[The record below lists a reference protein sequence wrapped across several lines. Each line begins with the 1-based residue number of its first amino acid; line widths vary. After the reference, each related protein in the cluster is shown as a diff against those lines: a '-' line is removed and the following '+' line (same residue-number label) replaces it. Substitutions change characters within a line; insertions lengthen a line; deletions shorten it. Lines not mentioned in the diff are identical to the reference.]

1 MWLSNGGTT
10 GRGERIVRV
19 LNRLSGEQTAV
30 NTLSTFTLCTQF
42 FFFFLTACFFFRPIR
57 LVTLFPHLVNDFRE
71 NRVS

>member
-1 MWLSNGGTT
+1 MWLSNEGTT

-42 FFFFLTACFFFRPIR
+42 VFSL
-57 LVTLFPHLVNDFRE
+57 
-71 NRVS
+71 